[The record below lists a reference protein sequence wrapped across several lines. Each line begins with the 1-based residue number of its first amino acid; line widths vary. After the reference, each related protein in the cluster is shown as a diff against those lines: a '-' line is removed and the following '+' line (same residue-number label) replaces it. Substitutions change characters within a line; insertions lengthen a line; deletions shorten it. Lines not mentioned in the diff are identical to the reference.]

1 MKLVSWIITLC
12 NRKWKKQLDTLIVE
26 SEAEEPLPID
36 NDIFLM
42 RDSIEQPTHL
52 SRKFQARAKRKKH
65 YSKPK
70 PSTKEKAYQET
81 INVELKRMAQGR

>member
-1 MKLVSWIITLC
+1 MKLMYWIIALC
-12 NRKWKKQLDTLIVE
+12 NRKWQKQLDTLVME
-26 SEAEEPLPID
+26 VEAEEPRPID

-42 RDSIEQPTHL
+42 RDEVEQPTHL

-70 PSTKEKAYQET
+70 PSTKEEAYQET
-81 INVELKRMAQGR
+81 INEEFKRMAQGR